1 MSDPTIATLEFRSG
15 ATKTVDG
22 DLAKRN
28 VLGLDCYGH
37 IIFSNDPAAA
47 DHPEVVDPLMV
58 VQTSFPPEAASHL
71 NARQAA
77 TRTVALREAVATV
90 TADLPTDTTTT
101 YYDEDHATALVV
113 TTREGEHT
121 PYLIRIE
128 RHDNGE
134 ICAQSSAGSA
144 WLCGWEA

>member
-15 ATKTVDG
+15 VIKTVDG
-22 DLAKRN
+22 ALAKRN

-37 IIFSNDPAAA
+37 IIVSNDPAAA
-47 DHPEVVDPLMV
+47 HHPEVVDPLMV
-58 VQTSFPPEAASHL
+58 VLTSFPPEAASDL
-71 NARQAA
+71 SDRQAA
-77 TRTVALREAVATV
+77 TRVALREAVATV
-90 TADLPTDTTTT
+90 TTDLPTDTTTT
-101 YYDEDHATALVV
+101 YYDEGHATALVV
-113 TTREGEHT
+113 TTREGEHA

-134 ICAQSSAGSA
+134 ICTQSSTGSA